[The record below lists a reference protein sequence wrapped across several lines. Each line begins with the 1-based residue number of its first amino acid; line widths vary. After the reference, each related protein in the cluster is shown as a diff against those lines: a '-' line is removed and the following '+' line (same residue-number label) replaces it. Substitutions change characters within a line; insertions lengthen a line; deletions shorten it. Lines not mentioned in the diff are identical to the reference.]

1 MCCAI
6 DTLEG
11 ATENGSDNPNPIMQ
25 HDNNTDH
32 RGMAIAVNIPAQ
44 LGPVACPVGLGRC
57 CFVLCTHFPLRSPPK
72 RAVFCGCLHRPA
84 HDKYND
90 KR

>member
-25 HDNNTDH
+25 HDNNTDD
-32 RGMAIAVNIPAQ
+32 RGMAIAVNIP
-44 LGPVACPVGLGRC
+44 
-57 CFVLCTHFPLRSPPK
+57 
-72 RAVFCGCLHRPA
+72 
-84 HDKYND
+84 Y
-90 KR
+90 

>member
-11 ATENGSDNPNPIMQ
+11 AIQNGSDNPNPIMQ

-32 RGMAIAVNIPAQ
+32 RGMAIAVNIP
-44 LGPVACPVGLGRC
+44 
-57 CFVLCTHFPLRSPPK
+57 
-72 RAVFCGCLHRPA
+72 
-84 HDKYND
+84 Y
-90 KR
+90 